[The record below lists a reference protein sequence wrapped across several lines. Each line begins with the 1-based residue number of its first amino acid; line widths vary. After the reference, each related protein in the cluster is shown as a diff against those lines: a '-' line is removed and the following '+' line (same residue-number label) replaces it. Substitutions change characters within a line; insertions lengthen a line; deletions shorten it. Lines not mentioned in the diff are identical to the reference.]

1 MNMKRKWTGRMIA
14 AVISVTLLTGCSPR
28 AIVDMYSAEYAPTS
42 ADSVRVFNLG
52 EQVPPHTLAIG
63 EVRIVD
69 GGLALNGGF
78 DKVMRL
84 AIDKTA
90 SNGGNGL
97 VVTEH
102 RFPDFWSS
110 IHRVSCTMLRIPQA
124 VADSLARADGDSLA
138 QMQQERWNYAAYR
151 EYMARERKNEEQ
163 RATQPK
169 DILRFSIGPSLMTSQ
184 YQLGN
189 HLYKSRC
196 GIDLSLDYDHW
207 WKGLGFG
214 INYRHDYTPFEEG
227 VVMRTN
233 YIGPS
238 FVMAY
243 LNNGIRYDMAIG
255 FGYYWYS
262 EYYRGYSETEGH
274 VAPLIRMGMEFS
286 ISKRAAIGLQM
297 NMLSIHLDEPEGIEL
312 KKNEFYGIQRIGLQL
327 GARFYL

>member
-1 MNMKRKWTGRMIA
+1 MKRKWTGRMIA

-63 EVRIVD
+63 E
-69 GGLALNGGF
+69 
-78 DKVMRL
+78 
-84 AIDKTA
+84 
-90 SNGGNGL
+90 
-97 VVTEH
+97 
-102 RFPDFWSS
+102 
-110 IHRVSCTMLRIPQA
+110 
-124 VADSLARADGDSLA
+124 
-138 QMQQERWNYAAYR
+138 
-151 EYMARERKNEEQ
+151 YMARERKNEEQ

-196 GIDLSLDYDHW
+196 GIDLSLDYDHL